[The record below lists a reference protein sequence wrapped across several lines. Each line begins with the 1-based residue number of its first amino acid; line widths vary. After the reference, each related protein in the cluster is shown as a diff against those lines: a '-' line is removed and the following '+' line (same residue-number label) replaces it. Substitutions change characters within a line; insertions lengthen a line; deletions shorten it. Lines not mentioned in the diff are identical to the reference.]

1 MDQIKIIALIIAG
14 VLGLCIGSFLNV
26 VIYRVPNGLNIAKP
40 ASHCPNCK
48 NPIKWYDNIPVL
60 SYIFLGGKCRHCKE
74 HISFRYTIVEILNA
88 ILWLLSV
95 LMFWDKSIFFACTL
109 AVTCSVLLCIVFID
123 LEQMIIPDVLQIALL
138 ICAIVM
144 IFAEWNEQNTWQNKI
159 YGFLLCTSFALL
171 IHYIPLIFF
180 NKEALGGGDVK
191 LFAILGLL
199 LGTANS
205 LLALVIS
212 FVSASFVLLVVKLVK
227 KYNREKEYPFA
238 PFIVFGIMIS
248 LFFGYS
254 LVEGYLSLIA

>member
-1 MDQIKIIALIIAG
+1 MDEIKIMALIIAG
-14 VLGLCIGSFLNV
+14 ILGLCIGSFLNV

-40 ASHCPNCK
+40 TSHCPNCK

-88 ILWLLSV
+88 VLWLLSV
-95 LMFWDKSIFFACTL
+95 LMFWDKSIFFTCTL
-109 AVTCSVLLCIVFID
+109 AVTCSVLLCMVFID

-159 YGFLLCTSFALL
+159 YGFLLCASFALL
-171 IHYIPLIFF
+171 IHYVPLVLFK
-180 NKEALGGGDVK
+180 KEALGGGDVK

-199 LGTANS
+199 LGIANS
-205 LLALVIS
+205 LLAIVIA
-212 FVSASFVLLVVKLVK
+212 FVSASLVLVIIKIVK

-238 PFIVFGIMIS
+238 PFIVMGIMVS

-254 LVEGYLSLIA
+254 LVEGYLSLIS